1 MKATPFDTL
10 TDLAPTPFDERHC
23 ELAASLKEA
32 GLPWRPHVGCFVH
45 DPDQDIGVPS
55 PFPNRI
61 YFILNLGHFLRLL
74 GTVDDV
80 KKRLIWLPTWH
91 QTRLLCALFGV
102 KDVAVSGLWSAQGRT
117 MQAGDDLLALY
128 ELLLKALKDRK

>member
-1 MKATPFDTL
+1 MKSTPFNTL

-23 ELAASLKEA
+23 RLAVSLKEA
-32 GLPWRPHVGCFVH
+32 GLPWNPHVGCFVY
-45 DPDQDIGVPS
+45 DPVQHIEVPS

-80 KKRLIWLPTWH
+80 RKQLIWLPTWH
-91 QTRLLCALFGV
+91 QARLLCTQVGLNDG
-102 KDVAVSGLWSAQGRT
+102 AVSGLWQAGRA
-117 MQAGDDLLALY
+117 MGAGDDLLALY
-128 ELLLKALKDRK
+128 ELLLKALENPK